1 MFWFNKLIRLAVKN
15 MNRIRSQKYGYAPN
29 GIEEKVLESKQFW
42 EIYDFDRLV
51 KVKEHAEWYEC
62 ADIKKD
68 KVLFRKLKEPLKVG
82 EKVLALSQRI
92 KKKDAPRNL
101 LNSTTEIISVF
112 RGEQLFEVR
121 KIIRISDINYYWIS
135 KEGDDKI
142 INKRFLRQELYALN
156 DQFS

>member
-1 MFWFNKLIRLAVKN
+1 

-92 KKKDAPRNL
+92 KKKDAPCNL

-112 RGEQLFEVR
+112 HPNSCLKLERLSE
-121 KIIRISDINYYWIS
+121 
-135 KEGDDKI
+135 
-142 INKRFLRQELYALN
+142 FLI
-156 DQFS
+156 

>member
-1 MFWFNKLIRLAVKN
+1 M
-15 MNRIRSQKYGYAPN
+15 
-29 GIEEKVLESKQFW
+29 
-42 EIYDFDRLV
+42 
-51 KVKEHAEWYEC
+51 
-62 ADIKKD
+62 
-68 KVLFRKLKEPLKVG
+68 FRKLKEPLKVG

-112 RGEQLFEVR
+112 RREQLFEVR

-135 KEGDDKI
+135 KEGDDKT

>member
-1 MFWFNKLIRLAVKN
+1 M
-15 MNRIRSQKYGYAPN
+15 
-29 GIEEKVLESKQFW
+29 
-42 EIYDFDRLV
+42 
-51 KVKEHAEWYEC
+51 
-62 ADIKKD
+62 
-68 KVLFRKLKEPLKVG
+68 FRKLKEPLKVG

-135 KEGDDKI
+135 KEGDDKT